1 MVVYPTYGYSPQYGG
16 RYLDKLKESISFP
29 EVRRPIFR

>member
-16 RYLDKLKESISFP
+16 QYLDKLKELISCP
-29 EVRRPIFR
+29 EVWRLIFR